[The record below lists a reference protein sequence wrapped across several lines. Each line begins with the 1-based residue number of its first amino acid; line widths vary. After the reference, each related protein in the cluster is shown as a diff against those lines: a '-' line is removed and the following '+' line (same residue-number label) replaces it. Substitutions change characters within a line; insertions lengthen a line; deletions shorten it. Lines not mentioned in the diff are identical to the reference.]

1 LISGYDHSCT
11 TASQSRCA
19 LVDWLENGLD
29 GLAPT
34 TAYRSTIAKPLRRE
48 LGLVELTKMAAVVR
62 YQVLL

>member
-1 LISGYDHSCT
+1 M
-11 TASQSRCA
+11 
-19 LVDWLENGLD
+19 DWLENGLD